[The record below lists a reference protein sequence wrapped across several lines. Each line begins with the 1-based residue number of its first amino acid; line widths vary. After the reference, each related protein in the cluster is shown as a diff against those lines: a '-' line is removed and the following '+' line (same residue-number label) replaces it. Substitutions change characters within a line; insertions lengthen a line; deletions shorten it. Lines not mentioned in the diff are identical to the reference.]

1 MIERNAQR
9 LLRLVGDLLF
19 LSRIQSGQ
27 LAMELRGTDLAAIA
41 AEAVAEMRPEAE
53 RKNISLVLAGG
64 QPPPFAADP
73 TRITQL
79 LGNLISNAVKFTAEG
94 GRIDVQLGT
103 DGDHAV
109 LAVADTG
116 IGIPAADLERIFERF
131 FRSASATRQVIP
143 GTGLGLTISKAI
155 VDAHHGTITVHS
167 QEGQGSTF
175 TVRLPLLPVPAE
187 PEPGSDGAVSL
198 GG

>member
-19 LSRIQSGQ
+19 LSRIQAGQ
-27 LAMELRGTDLAAIA
+27 LAMELRSTDLAAIA
-41 AEAVAEMRPEAE
+41 AEAVAEMRPEAQ
-53 RKNISLVLAGG
+53 RKNISLSLSSDEA
-64 QPPPFAADP
+64 PTFAADP
-73 TRITQL
+73 TRIGQL

-94 GRIDVQLGT
+94 GRIDVSVRT

-109 LAVADTG
+109 LAVTDTG
-116 IGIPAADLERIFERF
+116 IGIPATDQEQIFERF

-143 GTGLGLTISKAI
+143 GTGLGLTITKAI
-155 VDAHHGTITVHS
+155 VDAHHGTIAVDS
-167 QEGQGSTF
+167 EEGKGSTF
-175 TVRLPLLPVPAE
+175 TVRLPLLPVPAQ
-187 PEPGSDGAVSL
+187 PDRGPGGPVSQ